1 MKTTFV
7 REVAVNYRG
16 PRIKFSEVLGAPD
29 AVAKVVRKVLPD
41 NSREHFVAIYLNGAH
56 EVIAYSIVATGLAN
70 SCPIH
75 PREIFQ
81 PAILSGAVALIVSHN
96 HPSGN
101 TTPSMEDRRVTER
114 LKEAA
119 DLVGIRLLDHVIV
132 TDDNFYSIETGEKS
146 S

>member
-7 REVAVNYRG
+7 REVAVKYRG

-41 NSREHFVAIYLNGAH
+41 NSREHFVALYLNGAH

-101 TTPSMEDRRVTER
+101 ITPSMEDRRVTER

-146 S
+146 F